1 MDGITRR
8 VGQDHPDIPWTEQHL
23 NPELVKFVHDFHETG
38 RFQLLALIETY
49 SDKKALI
56 FKTREEAG
64 EWLSQT

>member
-1 MDGITRR
+1 M
-8 VGQDHPDIPWTEQHL
+8 QQHL

-38 RFQLLALIETY
+38 RLQLLALIEKY